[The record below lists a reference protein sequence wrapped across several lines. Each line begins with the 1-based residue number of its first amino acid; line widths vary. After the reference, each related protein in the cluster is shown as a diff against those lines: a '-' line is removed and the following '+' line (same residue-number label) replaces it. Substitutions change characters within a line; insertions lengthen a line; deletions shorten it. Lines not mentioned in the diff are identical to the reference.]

1 MVNKSI
7 DFPQYRKL
15 SNGMRFYK
23 IISSDSFEELQ
34 LVGEIVYH
42 FTIKAEQYPEKLRI
56 MDMLNL
62 TEGYLLATEPEWAKL
77 ISRLA

>member
-23 IISSDSFEELQ
+23 INSSDLFEELQ
-34 LVGEIVYH
+34 LVGQKVYH
-42 FTIKAEQYPEKLRI
+42 FTFKAEQYPEKLRI

-62 TEGYLLATEPEWAKL
+62 TEGYLPSEQVEWDNL
-77 ISRLA
+77 LSL

>member
-15 SNGMRFYK
+15 SNGLRFYK
-23 IISSDSFEELQ
+23 INSTDNFEELQ
-34 LVGEIVYH
+34 LLGEKVYH
-42 FTIKAEQYPEKLRI
+42 FTFKAEQYPEKLRI

-62 TEGYLLATEPEWAKL
+62 AEGYIPSEQVEWDNL
-77 ISRLA
+77 QNQ